1 MTKPAVLATVVAII
15 TIWAMACTA
24 SVDEVERQ
32 SRSLER
38 NARIVAS
45 QTRPTSTPNPVE
57 VTSMAASRLQIRRY
71 ATPTPTPDPQTV
83 CKADFIGL
91 DVRVDDA
98 ISRGYEINYT
108 MAEEASS
115 PEQFAR
121 LRLEAVREV
130 ARIWREVGYD
140 RSDATQKMLDAV
152 AEAWETNLTTALDD
166 GPAQLEILRAIADAY
181 MDLSEEFQKCSLTS
195 DFGGDLEE
203 EALEL
208 RQLASDLT
216 QWSGVGK

>member
-57 VTSMAASRLQIRRY
+57 VTSMAASRLQMRSY
-71 ATPTPTPDPQTV
+71 AKPTPTPDPQTA

-98 ISRGYEINYT
+98 ISRSYDINY
-108 MAEEASS
+108 AVGEEALSLDHL
-115 PEQFAR
+115 AR
-121 LRLEAVREV
+121 LRIEAVREI
-130 ARIWREVGYD
+130 ARIWRDVGYD
-140 RSDATQKMLDAV
+140 RGDQTQGMLDAV
-152 AEAWETNLTTALDD
+152 AEAWEMNLTVAVDD

-181 MDLSEEFQKCSLTS
+181 MDLAEEFEKCSLTS
-195 DFGGDLEE
+195 DFAADLEN

-208 RQLASDLT
+208 RQLASDL
-216 QWSGVGK
+216 G